1 MSIVLI
7 DGIKDVVF
15 HNGIVRI
22 DCIAAGPD
30 NSQRPS
36 GTLVL
41 PGNAAGA
48 ILQTIANAMQE
59 LDKKIREH
67 AAETASKTSGTQGV
81 EPDKPGKK
89 AN

>member
-36 GTLVL
+36 GTLVI
-41 PGNAAGA
+41 PGNVAGPV
-48 ILQTIANAMQE
+48 LQMISNAMQE
-59 LDKKIREH
+59 LDKKIREQ
-67 AAETASKTSGTQGV
+67 AAETASKTSET
-81 EPDKPGKK
+81 
-89 AN
+89 